1 MNETYLAAVPA
12 IGFVQVWFSPAQA
25 RFAENTFDFAENTFD
40 VVPSHA
46 TVQSR
51 AHSLGRTSRAVGY
64 PMKQ

>member
-25 RFAENTFDFAENTFD
+25 RFAENTFD

-46 TVQSR
+46 TVEA
-51 AHSLGRTSRAVGY
+51 AHTFSEDTAEAVGCSS
-64 PMKQ
+64 

>member
-25 RFAENTFDFAENTFD
+25 RFAENTFD

-46 TVQSR
+46 TVESR
-51 AHSLGRTSRAVGY
+51 AHSLGRTSRPIGCS
-64 PMKQ
+64 MKR